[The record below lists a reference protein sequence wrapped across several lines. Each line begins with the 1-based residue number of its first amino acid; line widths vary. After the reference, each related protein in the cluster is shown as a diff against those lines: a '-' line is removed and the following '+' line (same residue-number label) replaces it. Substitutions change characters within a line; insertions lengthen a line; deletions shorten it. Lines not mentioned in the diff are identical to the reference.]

1 MPTTAELK
9 NAPPLYG
16 WILAKA
22 AAIVAF
28 GISYLVIDLGFMG
41 SAMMA
46 VVIWLVV
53 GVIFTVAEAPKAGG
67 AAAPA
72 EPVAVTTPAPAPAP
86 TAPAP
91 APAPAAQASASV
103 AAAVAEAPAATA
115 TEETSQPAALS
126 GPIGAADDLK
136 QINGVGPV
144 LEGKL
149 NNLGIYHFW
158 QIARWTD
165 AEVAWVDGFLN
176 FKGRIGRD
184 NWISQAVKLAETS
197 PAKPPR

>member
-91 APAPAAQASASV
+91 APAPAAQASAPV
-103 AAAVAEAPAATA
+103 ASAVAEAPAATA
-115 TEETSQPAALS
+115 TEETSQPAC
-126 GPIGAADDLK
+126 PVGA
-136 QINGVGPV
+136 NRCGG
-144 LEGKL
+144 
-149 NNLGIYHFW
+149 
-158 QIARWTD
+158 
-165 AEVAWVDGFLN
+165 
-176 FKGRIGRD
+176 
-184 NWISQAVKLAETS
+184 
-197 PAKPPR
+197 